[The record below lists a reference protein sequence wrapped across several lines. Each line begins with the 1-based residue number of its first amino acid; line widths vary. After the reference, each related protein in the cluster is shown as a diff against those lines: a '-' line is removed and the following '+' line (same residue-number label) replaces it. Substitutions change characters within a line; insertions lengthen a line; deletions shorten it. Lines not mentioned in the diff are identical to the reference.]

1 MSDSLKIGVAGL
13 GTVGASVVR
22 ILQTDGEMLANKAG
36 RAVELVSVAARDK
49 NKDRGFNGADLNWCD
64 DVLDMA
70 EDSRLDVIIEL
81 IGGADGVAL
90 DLVKMALENGI
101 SVITAN
107 KAMMAHHG
115 AELAELAERNDV
127 ELRYEAAIAGAIPVV
142 KTIREGL
149 AANTISS
156 VYGILN
162 GTSNYILTEMRET
175 GADFNDILKIAQDKG
190 YAEADPGFDIDGVDA
205 GHKIALLSAL
215 AFDMAPNFERVEI
228 RGIRNITQTDIAYAE
243 ELGFRIKLLG
253 VARQTD
259 LGIEQSVEPCLIA
272 TDRPMAAIEGS
283 LNAVYTESNYANET
297 LIVGRGAGGDETAS
311 AVMSDVAD
319 ILRGN
324 RLPVFGVG
332 ASQLRDV
339 RFADMEER
347 CVPIYVRMIVE
358 DKSGVLA
365 DLTSILRDLNISVKS
380 ALQHSEIEQGIVP
393 MILRLHRA
401 KASDLTEALNRIEK
415 LESVKETPFTMRIIE
430 QGV

>member
-1 MSDSLKIGVAGL
+1 MSESLKIGVAGL

-22 ILQTDGEMLANKAG
+22 ILQKDGKMLADKTG
-36 RAVELVSVAARDK
+36 RAVEIVSVAARDK
-49 NKDRGFNGADLNWCD
+49 NKDRGFDGTGLNWCD

-70 EDSRLDVIIEL
+70 EDRRLDVIIEL
-81 IGGADGVAL
+81 VGGADGIAF
-90 DLVKMALENGI
+90 DLVKKALENGI

-107 KAMMAHHG
+107 KALMAHHG
-115 AELAELAERNDV
+115 AELAALAEKHNV

-142 KTIREGL
+142 KAIREGL
-149 AANTISS
+149 TANTISS

-175 GADFNDILKIAQDKG
+175 GGSFDDILKVAQDKG

-205 GHKIALLSAL
+205 GHKIALLAAL
-215 AFDMAPNFERVEI
+215 AFDMAPDFEHIKI

-253 VARQTD
+253 VARQTA

-272 TDRPMAAIEGS
+272 MDRPMAAIDGS

-311 AVMSDVAD
+311 AVLSDLAD

-324 RLPVFGVG
+324 RLPVFDVG

-380 ALQHSEIEQGIVP
+380 ALQHSEIKEGLVP
-393 MILRLHRA
+393 MILTLHRA
-401 KASDLTEALNRIEK
+401 KASDLNEALNRIEK
-415 LESVKETPFTMRIIE
+415 LESVKGTPFTMRIIE
-430 QGV
+430 QGD